1 MKSFVEFINNKDESL
16 ETFESALKE
25 SYQLSESDETAIQ
38 EAVDAF
44 VADYLAS
51 GKSIEDLNQELTN
64 EGIIGSIL
72 GGLTGFALGK
82 TVGKAVAKA
91 LGVEK
96 GVLYDL
102 LTSRLVGAALG
113 ASLGGKI

>member
-1 MKSFVEFINNKDESL
+1 MKSFNEFVNNKEESN
-16 ETFESALKE
+16 EAFESALKE
-25 SYQLSESDETAIQ
+25 SYQLSENDETAIQ

-44 VADYLAS
+44 ISDYLAS

-64 EGIIGSIL
+64 EGLIGSIL

-82 TVGKAVAKA
+82 AVGSAVAKA

-113 ASLGGKI
+113 ASLGGRI